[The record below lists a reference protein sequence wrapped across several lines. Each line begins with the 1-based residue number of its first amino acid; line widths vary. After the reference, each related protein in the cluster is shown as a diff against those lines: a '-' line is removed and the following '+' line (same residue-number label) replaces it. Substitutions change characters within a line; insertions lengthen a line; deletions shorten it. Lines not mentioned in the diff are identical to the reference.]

1 MKYYQELT
9 AIENV
14 SIDLESLLAVVIAV
28 TEATPSMPTEKVQ
41 MAMYNIENQL
51 TNLDSVF
58 KNRFIDLWDVIK
70 EDSIKEEK
78 IENKKPK
85 KSKK

>member
-1 MKYYQELT
+1 MKYYQELM

-14 SIDLESLLAVVIAV
+14 SIDLEGLLAVVIAV

>member
-1 MKYYQELT
+1 MKYYQELM
-9 AIENV
+9 AIENI
-14 SIDLESLLAVVIAV
+14 SIDLEGLLAVMIAV

-41 MAMYNIENQL
+41 MAMYHIENQM
-51 TNLDSVF
+51 TNLDLVF

>member
-70 EDSIKEEK
+70 EDSIKEGK
-78 IENKKPK
+78 VENKKPK

>member
-14 SIDLESLLAVVIAV
+14 SIDLESLLAVVVAV

-58 KNRFIDLWDVIK
+58 KNRFIDLWDAIK

>member
-70 EDSIKEEK
+70 EDSIKEGK
-78 IENKKPK
+78 VENK
-85 KSKK
+85 KSKKSKK

>member
-1 MKYYQELT
+1 MKYYQELM

-14 SIDLESLLAVVIAV
+14 SIDLEGLLAVVIAV

-70 EDSIKEEK
+70 EDSIKEIK

>member
-14 SIDLESLLAVVIAV
+14 SIDLESLLAVVVAV

>member
-1 MKYYQELT
+1 MKYYHEQM
-9 AIENV
+9 AIENI
-14 SIDLESLLAVVIAV
+14 SIDLEGLLDVIIAV

-41 MAMYNIENQL
+41 MAMYHIENQM
-51 TNLDSVF
+51 TSLDLMF

-78 IENKKPK
+78 VENKKPK

>member
-14 SIDLESLLAVVIAV
+14 SIDLESLLAVMIAV
-28 TEATPSMPTEKVQ
+28 TEATPSMSTEKVQ

-51 TNLDSVF
+51 TELDLVF
-58 KNRFIDLWDVIK
+58 KNRFIELWDVIK

-78 IENKKPK
+78 VENKKPK
-85 KSKK
+85 KPKK

>member
-14 SIDLESLLAVVIAV
+14 SIDLESLLAVMIAV

-51 TNLDSVF
+51 TELDLVF
-58 KNRFIDLWDVIK
+58 KNRFIELWDVIK

-78 IENKKPK
+78 VENKKPK

>member
-58 KNRFIDLWDVIK
+58 KIRFIDLWDVIK
-70 EDSIKEEK
+70 EDSIKEGK
-78 IENKKPK
+78 VENKKPK

>member
-14 SIDLESLLAVVIAV
+14 SIDLESLLAVMIAV
-28 TEATPSMPTEKVQ
+28 TEATPSMSTEKVQ

-51 TNLDSVF
+51 TELDLIF
-58 KNRFIDLWDVIK
+58 KNRFIELWDVIK

-78 IENKKPK
+78 VENKKPK

>member
-70 EDSIKEEK
+70 EDSVKEGK
-78 IENKKPK
+78 VENKKPK

>member
-1 MKYYQELT
+1 MKYYQERT
-9 AIENV
+9 AIESV
-14 SIDLESLLAVVIAV
+14 SIDLESLLAVMIAV
-28 TEATPSMPTEKVQ
+28 TEATPSMSTEKVQ

-51 TNLDSVF
+51 TELDLVF
-58 KNRFIDLWDVIK
+58 KNRFIELWDVIK

-78 IENKKPK
+78 VENKKPK

>member
-14 SIDLESLLAVVIAV
+14 SIDLESLLAVMIAV
-28 TEATPSMPTEKVQ
+28 TEATPSMSTEKVQ

-51 TNLDSVF
+51 TELDLVF
-58 KNRFIDLWDVIK
+58 KNRFIELWDVIK

-78 IENKKPK
+78 LENKKTK
-85 KSKK
+85 KSKG

>member
-51 TNLDSVF
+51 TELDLVF

-70 EDSIKEEK
+70 EDSIKEIK
-78 IENKKPK
+78 VENKKPK

>member
-51 TNLDSVF
+51 TELDLVF
-58 KNRFIDLWDVIK
+58 KNRFIELWDVIK

-78 IENKKPK
+78 VENKKPK

>member
-28 TEATPSMPTEKVQ
+28 TEATPSMPREKVQ

-70 EDSIKEEK
+70 EDNIKEEK
-78 IENKKPK
+78 VENKKPK

>member
-14 SIDLESLLAVVIAV
+14 SIDLESLLAVMIAV
-28 TEATPSMPTEKVQ
+28 TEATPSMSTEKVQ

-51 TNLDSVF
+51 TELDLVF

>member
-14 SIDLESLLAVVIAV
+14 SIDLESLLAVMIAV
-28 TEATPSMPTEKVQ
+28 TEATPSMSTEKVQ

-51 TNLDSVF
+51 TELDLVF
-58 KNRFIDLWDVIK
+58 KNRFIELWDVIK
-70 EDSIKEEK
+70 EDSIKEK
-78 IENKKPK
+78 KVENKKPK

>member
-1 MKYYQELT
+1 MKYYHELT

-14 SIDLESLLAVVIAV
+14 SIDLESLLAVMIAV
-28 TEATPSMPTEKVQ
+28 TEATPSMSTEKVQ

-51 TNLDSVF
+51 TELDLVF
-58 KNRFIDLWDVIK
+58 KNRFIELWDVIK

-78 IENKKPK
+78 VENKKPK

>member
-1 MKYYQELT
+1 MKYYQELM

-14 SIDLESLLAVVIAV
+14 SIDLEGLLAVVIAV

-51 TNLDSVF
+51 TELDLVF
-58 KNRFIDLWDVIK
+58 KNRFIELWDVIK

-78 IENKKPK
+78 IENKKTK

>member
-14 SIDLESLLAVVIAV
+14 SIDLESLLAVVVAV

-70 EDSIKEEK
+70 EDSIREGKV
-78 IENKKPK
+78 ENK
-85 KSKK
+85 KSKKSKK

>member
-1 MKYYQELT
+1 MKYYQELM

-14 SIDLESLLAVVIAV
+14 SIDLEGLLAVVIAV

-58 KNRFIDLWDVIK
+58 KNRFIELWDVIK

-78 IENKKPK
+78 VENKKPK

>member
-14 SIDLESLLAVVIAV
+14 SIDLESLLAVMIAV
-28 TEATPSMPTEKVQ
+28 TEATPSMSTEKVQ

-51 TNLDSVF
+51 TELDLVF
-58 KNRFIDLWDVIK
+58 KNRFIELWDVIK

-78 IENKKPK
+78 VENKKPK

>member
-1 MKYYQELT
+1 MKYYQELM

-14 SIDLESLLAVVIAV
+14 SIDLEGLLAVVIAV

-70 EDSIKEEK
+70 EDSIKEIK
-78 IENKKPK
+78 VENKKPK

>member
-28 TEATPSMPTEKVQ
+28 TEATPSMSTEKVQ

-51 TNLDSVF
+51 TELDLIF
-58 KNRFIDLWDVIK
+58 KNRFIALWDVIK

-78 IENKKPK
+78 VENKKPK

>member
-1 MKYYQELT
+1 
-9 AIENV
+9 
-14 SIDLESLLAVVIAV
+14 
-28 TEATPSMPTEKVQ
+28 MPTEKVQ

-51 TNLDSVF
+51 TELDLVF

-70 EDSIKEEK
+70 EDSIKEIK
-78 IENKKPK
+78 VENKKPK